1 MPQTF
6 LLDTQAILWYLE
18 RNPRLSATAEQI
30 ILSQA
35 CVVHIASFWEIGIK
49 TSLQKLHLQYSIEQM
64 INALHQ
70 QNIPIVPVS
79 VAAIKILQT
88 LPFHHKDPFDRL
100 LIAEAL
106 QRSDTAIISIDEA
119 FDAYGKEIRVWD

>member
-1 MPQTF
+1 MTKTF

-18 RNPRLSATAEQI
+18 HNSRLSKRAEQI

-49 TSLQKLHLQYSIEQM
+49 TSLQKLNLLQSIEQM
-64 INALHQ
+64 AQALQ
-70 QNIPIVPVS
+70 LQNIPILPVGLP
-79 VAAIKILQT
+79 AIRVLQE

-106 QRSDTAIISIDEA
+106 SRTDMAIVSIDEA
-119 FDAYGKEIRVWD
+119 FDEYGDELRIW

>member
-1 MPQTF
+1 MNKTS

-18 RNPRLSATAEQI
+18 QNPRLSKRAEQI

-49 TSLQKLHLQYSIEQM
+49 ASLQKLHLLRSLEEMAQ
-64 INALHQ
+64 ALQ
-70 QNIPIVPVS
+70 LQNIPILPLGLP
-79 VAAIKILQT
+79 AIKVLQG

-106 QRSDTAIISIDEA
+106 SRADMAIVSIDEA
-119 FDAYGKEIRVWD
+119 FDEYEADLRIW